1 MKPIISRRDPLRRPR
16 PVLPCLLGLALL
28 LAALAPLA
36 AARYA
41 QGERIQVTGL
51 VSDSQGQ
58 PIEGVRVVLAASRNV
73 FSLREFRRVDQDTR
87 RVAATTD
94 AAGSFTIEWPWDSY
108 FNKFELLAGVPV
120 RKAGGREELQ
130 ELARMDITSKVLTGS
145 PVVTAVVIENRQ
157 FIDRLRQF
165 LTTVRSDDERRI
177 YQEMGKPDRVQTV
190 RYPEHEEASWWY
202 FESGRMYR
210 FRDGRLEQVVPFDPV
225 RGSQA
230 PL

>member
-1 MKPIISRRDPLRRPR
+1 VNPPISRRAPLRRTR
-16 PVLPCLLGLALL
+16 PALPCLVGLALL

-41 QGERIQVTGL
+41 QGERVEITGI
-51 VSDSQGQ
+51 VSDPQGQ

-73 FSLREFRRVDQDTR
+73 FSLRELRRVDQDVR

-120 RKAGGREELQ
+120 RRTGGREDLQ
-130 ELARMDITSKVLTGS
+130 ELARMDLTAKVLAGS
-145 PVVTAVVIENRQ
+145 PVVTALVIENRK
-157 FIDRLRQF
+157 FIDQLRAF
-165 LTTVRSDDERRI
+165 LATVRSDDERRI
-177 YQEMGKPDRVQTV
+177 YQEMGKPDRVRSV
-190 RYPEHEEASWWY
+190 RYPDREESSWWY

-210 FRDGRLEQVVPFDPV
+210 FRDGKLEQVVPFEPV
-225 RGSQA
+225 RGS
-230 PL
+230 